1 MNEAIDCE
9 QYDRMEQA
17 ITQGC
22 DVMLLCAESLLN
34 MAAKLR
40 AGDAVTKK
48 DISLLCGLHDV
59 CELESERLDKVLET
73 A

>member
-1 MNEAIDCE
+1 
-9 QYDRMEQA
+9 MEQA
-17 ITQGC
+17 ITQGR
-22 DVMLLCAESLLN
+22 DVMLLCDENLLN

-40 AGDAVTKK
+40 VGDAVTER
-48 DISLLCGLHDV
+48 DTSLLCGLHDV